1 MCLSISADGLHYA
14 PCKLTLK
21 EPGAC
26 RPDRHPVV
34 SQMVLG
40 SDLRRAN
47 GRGPRAAG
55 RGTALAAA
63 LALLL
68 APAPAACSDDSGG
81 GGDTAPPTPSVER
94 TDTPGEPTEEDTSAS
109 GPADTAAAEKE
120 IQKNWKTFFD
130 PATSTEEKQ
139 AVLENGDEMGP
150 VLKAFSG
157 DERGGQVEAEVR
169 KVTFT
174 SATGAD
180 VTYTLLLEG
189 ATALPDAAGTAVE
202 QDGTWKVSVKTLC
215 GLVALSGN
223 ATPGPGC

>member
-1 MCLSISADGLHYA
+1 
-14 PCKLTLK
+14 
-21 EPGAC
+21 
-26 RPDRHPVV
+26 
-34 SQMVLG
+34 MVLG

-47 GRGPRAAG
+47 GRGSGAAG

-63 LALLL
+63 LVLLL
-68 APAPAACSDDSGG
+68 APALAACSDDSGG
-81 GGDTAPPTPSVER
+81 GGDSAPPTPTVER
-94 TDTPGEPTEEDTSAS
+94 TASEPAEETTSAS

-120 IQKNWKTFFD
+120 IKENWKAFFD
-130 PATSTEEKQ
+130 PGTSTEEKQ
-139 AVLENGDEMGP
+139 AVLENGEKMGP
-150 VLKAFSG
+150 VLAAFSG
-157 DERGGQVEAEVR
+157 DERGGQVEAEVK
-169 KVTFT
+169 KVAFT

-223 ATPGPGC
+223 ETPGPGC

>member
-1 MCLSISADGLHYA
+1 MCLSITADGLHYA
-14 PCKLTLK
+14 FCKLTLK

-47 GRGPRAAG
+47 GRGSGAAG

-63 LALLL
+63 LILFL
-68 APAPAACSDDSGG
+68 APALAACSDDSGG
-81 GGDTAPPTPSVER
+81 GGDSPPPTPSVER
-94 TDTPGEPTEEDTSAS
+94 TTSEPAEETVSAS
-109 GPADTAAAEKE
+109 ASAPADTAAAEQE
-120 IQKNWKTFFD
+120 IKKNWKAFFD
-130 PATSTEEKQ
+130 PATSTKEKQ

-150 VLKAFSG
+150 VLAAFSG

-169 KVTFT
+169 EVEFT

>member
-1 MCLSISADGLHYA
+1 
-14 PCKLTLK
+14 
-21 EPGAC
+21 
-26 RPDRHPVV
+26 
-34 SQMVLG
+34 MVLG

-47 GRGPRAAG
+47 GRRGRGPRAAG
-55 RGTALAAA
+55 RGTALAAT
-63 LALLL
+63 LVLL
-68 APAPAACSDDSGG
+68 APALAACSDDSGG

-94 TDTPGEPTEEDTSAS
+94 TTSEPAESATSAS
-109 GPADTAAAEKE
+109 GPADTAAAEKQIKE
-120 IQKNWKTFFD
+120 NWKTFFD
-130 PATSTEEKQ
+130 PATSTKEKQ

-150 VLKAFSG
+150 VLAAFSG
-157 DERGGQVEAEVR
+157 DERGGQVEAEVQ
-169 KVTFT
+169 KVVFT
-174 SATGAD
+174 SATDAD

>member
-1 MCLSISADGLHYA
+1 
-14 PCKLTLK
+14 
-21 EPGAC
+21 
-26 RPDRHPVV
+26 
-34 SQMVLG
+34 MVLG

-47 GRGPRAAG
+47 GRGSGAAG

-63 LALLL
+63 LVLLL
-68 APAPAACSDDSGG
+68 APALAACSDDSGG
-81 GGDTAPPTPSVER
+81 GGDSAPPTPTVER
-94 TDTPGEPTEEDTSAS
+94 TASEPAEETTSAS
-109 GPADTAAAEKE
+109 GPADTAGAEKE
-120 IQKNWKTFFD
+120 IKENWKAFFD
-130 PATSTEEKQ
+130 PGTSTEEKQ
-139 AVLENGDEMGP
+139 AVLENGERMGP
-150 VLKAFSG
+150 VLAAFSG
-157 DERGGQVEAEVR
+157 DERGGQVEAEVK
-169 KVTFT
+169 KVEFT